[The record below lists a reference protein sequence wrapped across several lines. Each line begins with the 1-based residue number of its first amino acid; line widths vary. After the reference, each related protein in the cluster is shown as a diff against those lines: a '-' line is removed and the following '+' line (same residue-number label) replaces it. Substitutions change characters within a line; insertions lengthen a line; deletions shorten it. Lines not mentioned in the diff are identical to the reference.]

1 MSVVCLA
8 LLKTISGRIKALDA
22 KTLIVKTDRGGTD
35 SVEIDRETQFVKSNL
50 KSRAKGPKV
59 RDRVVVDVHETGGKL
74 VAVEIHYGRPKS
86 HKAPTSELAPSSST
100 IESPVMIGRPRGSS
114 GNK

>member
-22 KTLIVKTDRGGTD
+22 KTIVVVSDGRGTD
-35 SVEIDRETQFVKSNL
+35 SVKIDRETRFVKSNP

-59 RDRVVVDVHETGGKL
+59 RDCVVVDVQETEGKL
-74 VAVEIHYGRPKS
+74 VAIEVHYSRPKR
-86 HKAPTSELAPSSST
+86 HKAPTSELSSSSST
-100 IESPVMIGRPRGSS
+100 IEGPVWIGRPRGS
-114 GNK
+114 GEAK